1 MDTARESVRTAY
13 ALVHLPKIAAA
24 MERGELSYA
33 KVRALTRVAC
43 EKTEDALLQYA
54 LQGTG
59 ACRKNRLRLPPLSA
73 SRGVWGKRQA
83 HLVP

>member
-33 KVRALTRVAC
+33 KVRGR
-43 EKTEDALLQYA
+43 Y
-54 LQGTG
+54 
-59 ACRKNRLRLPPLSA
+59 
-73 SRGVWGKRQA
+73 RGGWG
-83 HLVP
+83 